1 MKTFNLVEAAEFV
14 KMHPQTLEQKA
25 RAGEAPGAKMG
36 KRWVFID
43 EDLAAWI
50 RASYSNGE
58 KECHSASVKAVASGS
73 ASGKSAVKRLE
84 SLLAQKIKRPRRN
97 TTPYAATDS
106 SIGLRKDR
114 P

>member
-36 KRWVFID
+36 KCWVFID

-50 RASYSNGE
+50 RASYKNGE
-58 KECHSASVKAVASGS
+58 AACHSSSVKEVVSGS
-73 ASGKSAVKRLE
+73 ASGRSAAKRLE
-84 SLLAQKIKRPRRN
+84 RLLAQRIRKPRRN
-97 TTPYAATDS
+97 TTTGEAPD
-106 SIGLRKDR
+106 
-114 P
+114 